1 MSRYVALLKGIN
13 VGRNKQIAM
22 ADLRALLV
30 DAGFGDVRTHL
41 RSGNAVFSSSEPDTS
56 AVAADIEQ
64 RIADAL
70 GMSVACLVRSSDEID
85 AVVADN
91 PFAGAGHDGSR
102 LMAHFLSAAPHPD
115 RLAAHDPRLLD
126 PGRIEL
132 GDRVIYQWCPDGLMA
147 APPAGTLAER
157 HLGVTATGRNWNTVA
172 RLSELLR
179 G

>member
-13 VGRNKQIAM
+13 VGRNQQIAM

-30 DAGFGDVRTHL
+30 DAGFSDVRTHL
-41 RSGNAVFSSSEPDTS
+41 RSGNAIFSSSEPDTG
-56 AVAADIEQ
+56 ALAGRIEQ

-70 GMSVACLVRSSDEID
+70 GMSVACLVRSSEEID

-91 PFAGAGHDGSR
+91 PLAEAGRDGSR

-115 RLAAHDPRLLD
+115 QLAAHDPRRLD
-126 PGRIEL
+126 PGLIAM

-147 APPAGTLAER
+147 APPVGALAER
-157 HLGVTATGRNWNTVA
+157 HLGVTVTARNWNTVTKLA
-172 RLSELLR
+172 ELLR